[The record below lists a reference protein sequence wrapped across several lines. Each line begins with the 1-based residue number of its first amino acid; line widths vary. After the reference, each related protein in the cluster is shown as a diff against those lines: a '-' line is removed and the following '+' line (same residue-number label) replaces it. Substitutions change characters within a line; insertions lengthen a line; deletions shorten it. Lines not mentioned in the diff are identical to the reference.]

1 MPAHTL
7 LRCSGKN
14 SFMIKKLDSYLPDL
28 SQSLIIMG
36 LMILVGS
43 VVSVLA
49 TVAISFIFPS
59 FEPYSQLLIY
69 PLLFLPPAIYI
80 YSKIVNQ
87 KDMAYVLGANEK
99 PVVPLNNPRFGRLGG
114 LLSFIIIFFLIFAFN
129 IVTEPLSSWMGV
141 PEFIKDVMQNMK
153 ENPLTAF
160 ISVAIFAPLFEEVLC
175 RGIILRGLLHYYSP
189 WKAIL
194 WSAAMFAVMHL
205 NPWQAIPA
213 FLIGTLMGWIYYKT
227 RSLWATIFIHF
238 LNNSFSFAITVLFP
252 ELPDDATFSSI
263 IPGNYYFITYIIAL
277 LFTVGA
283 IYLMNQKY
291 DKPISDKI

>member
-1 MPAHTL
+1 ML
-7 LRCSGKN
+7 
-14 SFMIKKLDSYLPDL
+14 KKLDSYLPDL
-28 SQSLIIMG
+28 SQCLIIMG

-49 TVAISFIFPS
+49 TVAIGFIFPS

-69 PLLFLPPAIYI
+69 PLLFLPPGIYI

-87 KDMAYVLGANEK
+87 KDMAYVMGSAEK
-99 PVVPLNNPRFGRLGG
+99 QIVPLNNPGFGRLGG
-114 LLSFIIIFFLIFAFN
+114 VLSFILFFFLVFAFN
-129 IVTEPLSSWMGV
+129 LVTEPLSSWMGV
-141 PEFIKDVMQNMK
+141 PEFIRVLMQDMKDY
-153 ENPLTAF
+153 PFTTF
-160 ISVAIFAPLFEEVLC
+160 ISVAIFAPLFEELLC

-194 WSAAMFAVMHL
+194 WSAGMFAVMHL

-213 FLIGTLMGWIYYKT
+213 FLIGSLMGWVYYKT

-238 LNNSFSFAITVLFP
+238 INNGFSFAITVLFP
-252 ELPDDATFSSI
+252 QLPDDVTYASL
-263 IPGNYYFITYIIAL
+263 IPGNYYYITFTIAL

-283 IYLMNQKY
+283 IYIMNQKY
-291 DKPISDKI
+291 DKPVSYKI

>member
-1 MPAHTL
+1 
-7 LRCSGKN
+7 
-14 SFMIKKLDSYLPDL
+14 MIKKLDSYLPDL

-36 LMILVGS
+36 LMILVGTL
-43 VVSVLA
+43 VSVLA
-49 TVAISFIFPS
+49 TVAISFIFPA

-69 PLLFLPPAIYI
+69 PLLFLPPAIFI

-87 KDMAYVLGANEK
+87 NDMAYVLGATEK

-114 LLSFIIIFFLIFAFN
+114 VLSFIIIFFLIFAFN

-141 PEFIKDVMQNMK
+141 PGFIKDLMQNMK
-153 ENPLTAF
+153 ENPLTSF
-160 ISVAIFAPLFEEVLC
+160 ISVAVFAPLFEEVLC

-194 WSAAMFAVMHL
+194 LSAAMFAVMHL

-213 FLIGTLMGWIYYKT
+213 FLIGGLMGWIYYKTRYKT

-263 IPGNYYFITYIIAL
+263 IPGNYYFITYTIAL

-291 DKPISDKI
+291 DKPVSNKI

>member
-1 MPAHTL
+1 MPEHTL
-7 LRCSGKN
+7 LRYSGKN

-43 VVSVLA
+43 FISVIA
-49 TVAISFIFPS
+49 TVAINFIFPA
-59 FEPYSQLLIY
+59 FEPYSQLMIY

-87 KDMAYVLGANEK
+87 KDMAYVLGATEK

-141 PEFIKDVMQNMK
+141 PDFIKDLMQNMK
-153 ENPLTAF
+153 ENPLTSF
-160 ISVAIFAPLFEEVLC
+160 ISVAVFAPLFEEVLC

-189 WKAIL
+189 WKAIIL
-194 WSAAMFAVMHL
+194 SAAMFAVMHL

-213 FLIGTLMGWIYYKT
+213 FLIGGLMGWIYYKT

-263 IPGNYYFITYIIAL
+263 IPGNYYFITYTIAL

-291 DKPISDKI
+291 DKPVSNKI

>member
-1 MPAHTL
+1 
-7 LRCSGKN
+7 
-14 SFMIKKLDSYLPDL
+14 
-28 SQSLIIMG
+28 
-36 LMILVGS
+36 
-43 VVSVLA
+43 
-49 TVAISFIFPS
+49 
-59 FEPYSQLLIY
+59 
-69 PLLFLPPAIYI
+69 
-80 YSKIVNQ
+80 
-87 KDMAYVLGANEK
+87 MAYVLGATEK
-99 PVVPLNNPRFGRLGG
+99 PVVPLNNPGFGRLGG

-160 ISVAIFAPLFEEVLC
+160 ISVAVFAPLFEEVLC

-213 FLIGTLMGWIYYKT
+213 FLIGGLMGWIYYKT

-263 IPGNYYFITYIIAL
+263 IPGNYYYITYTIAL